1 MSNEIEIR
9 NATKEL
15 LSQKFE
21 GAIVDEFSGGSMR
34 TRPDVVLI
42 GEYFIF
48 VEIKSDKDTL
58 TRLEN
63 QIVDYGRYCDEVF
76 VVLDEKH
83 KQAYE
88 KKRSSMPRHSVAF
101 YINEKIEFDPNF
113 RDITN
118 HIGRYKNRRMDI
130 SYLLWAEE
138 RRQLLRPLG
147 KIPNTREFEALE
159 YCYTPYELNKY
170 AREIIVNRW
179 DYLSKQEKRFCQG
192 YQGGRLKSHIQHID
206 HKQMLLDEFIQV
218 NEIRFET
225 IKRKPKQKSL
235 IERLKESQVNQGL
248 FSEGERD
255 NAKEITQL
263 NRITI

>member
-1 MSNEIEIR
+1 MSNEFEIR

-21 GAIVDEFSGGSMR
+21 GVIVDEFSGGSMR
-34 TRPDVVLI
+34 TRPDIVLI

-63 QIVDYGRYCDEVF
+63 QVVDYKRYCDEVLI
-76 VVLDEKH
+76 VLDEKH
-83 KQAYE
+83 KSAYE
-88 KKRSSMPRHSVAF
+88 KKHWSMPSHDVAF
-101 YINEKIEFDPNF
+101 YVNGKIEFDPNH

-118 HIGRYKNRRMDI
+118 RIGRYKNGRIDI

-159 YCYTPYELNKY
+159 YCYTPHELNKY

-179 DYLSKQEKRFCQG
+179 DYLSKQEKRFNQG
-192 YQGGRLKSHIQHID
+192 YQGGRLKSHIQHIE

-225 IKRKPKQKSL
+225 IKIKPKSKPL
-235 IERLKESQVNQGL
+235 IERLRESKVNQGL
-248 FSEGERD
+248 FK
-255 NAKEITQL
+255 NA
-263 NRITI
+263 